1 MAKLPE
7 VSEYISAIESPQLL
21 KAPLLQHGH
30 TIKKNDTIIRYTG
43 GFCVV
48 FPYKSQTQKYA
59 IRCWHASV
67 ANVKERTKAIA
78 DELKRAGLPYF
89 VGFEYIQDGILT
101 STGVQPIVVMDWVD
115 AIPLKDYIST
125 NLHNSDKLRILAKS
139 FLSMVK
145 ELHINSFSHGDL
157 QHGNILV
164 RDNGDIILVDYD
176 SMYVPSLL
184 GYKEDIKGLEGYQH
198 PARWE
203 NDKLTPKADYF
214 SELIIYT
221 SILTIAKCP
230 KLWID
235 LNIEDTDTLL
245 FSAEDINS
253 YQQSVIFKVIESL
266 DPELKQLSNVIKT
279 ALEEESIDNLK
290 PLEDVIISPVDKIS
304 SKWSDN
310 GFRIVKQDT
319 ALTIDRITDK
329 WESKGMT
336 NEKPNTNSIISK
348 W

>member
-7 VSEYISAIESPQLL
+7 VSEYLSAIESPQLL
-21 KAPLLQHGH
+21 KAPILQQGNVV
-30 TIKKNDTIIRYTG
+30 KRNDTIIRYTG

-48 FPYKSQTQKYA
+48 FPYETQAKKYA

-67 ANVKERTKAIA
+67 ANAQERTKAIA
-78 DELKRAGLPYF
+78 DELHRVRLPYF
-89 VGFEYIQDGILT
+89 VGFEYIPQGILT
-101 STGVQPIVVMDWVD
+101 GMGVQPVVAMDWVD
-115 AIPLKDYIST
+115 AMTLKDYMSA
-125 NLHNSDKLRILAKS
+125 NLYNSDKLRSLSKC

-145 ELHINSFSHGDL
+145 DLHINSLSHGDL

-164 RDNGDIILVDYD
+164 KDSGDIVLVDYD
-176 SMYVPSLL
+176 SMCVPSLL

-198 PARWE
+198 PARWK

-221 SILTIAKCP
+221 SILAIAKCP

-235 LNIEDTDTLL
+235 LNLEDTDTLL
-245 FSAEDINS
+245 FTADDINS
-253 YQQSVIFKVIESL
+253 YQQAEIYTIIESL
-266 DPELKQLSNVIKT
+266 DPELKQLSIAIKT
-279 ALEEESIDNLK
+279 ALEEDSIDNLK
-290 PLEDVIISPVDKIS
+290 PLEEVIISPVDKIS

-310 GFRIVKQDT
+310 GYHVVKQDT
-319 ALTIDRITDK
+319 SQIIEGISGK
-329 WESKGMT
+329 WESKDVI
-336 NEKPNTNSIISK
+336 EERSDTNSITSK